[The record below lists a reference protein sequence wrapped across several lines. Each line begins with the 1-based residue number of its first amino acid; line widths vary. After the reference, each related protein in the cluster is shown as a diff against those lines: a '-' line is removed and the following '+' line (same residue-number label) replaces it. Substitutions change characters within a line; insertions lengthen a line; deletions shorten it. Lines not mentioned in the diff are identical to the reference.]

1 MGEKIKQ
8 AIRRRRSV
16 MVQAEWR
23 HLLQS
28 KTLLV
33 AVIALAFVPVIYA
46 AFFLGS
52 VWDPYGHT
60 DRLPIAFVN
69 EDKGAQINGKELQI
83 GRTMTEPL
91 HKSKELKW
99 EFVSKQQADD
109 GVRRGYYYAVVTV
122 PEDFSQRAA
131 SLRQDK
137 PQQAVVSYQLTPAKN
152 YIGAVISR
160 QAAQKVKETVAEQV
174 TQTYLKEVA
183 AGIGAVGNGMAQAG
197 DGAGRLHQGS
207 ARLQAGLNHYT
218 NGVSQLA
225 SKQQT
230 LTTSLGRLQAGAT
243 QVQQGTAQLTGQLPT
258 AAQVAQ
264 LTAGMQQIKQ
274 GINTLNTQVA
284 QPSPVV
290 AAQQAAVVQDAQRVV
305 GALQAMQ
312 APAASAGAI
321 LQKTSAQAAASGG
334 STTITLPELQTIAS
348 ALQQTKAI
356 AEQTQSLLANLDT
369 LTKTLTTQQQTLKNG
384 VAALNT
390 GVEQFAPQAT
400 TAFAGYNTVRA
411 GGERLQAGA
420 ALVAGNLATAR
431 QGSGQLAQG
440 AATLQQ
446 HSSTLVQASNQL
458 ADGSSTLAH
467 KLQTG
472 AAQVKLLPTS
482 PAAQQQMAA
491 PVASSEHST
500 GSVPNYGYAMAPY
513 MLSLALFVGGLAL
526 TTMYPVRKTFSR
538 QENAWRWW
546 LAKMS
551 VLGLAA
557 LVQATIMML
566 VLVYVVGLQPD
577 HPWLFAA
584 TSYLASLAFM
594 SLITLLVMVLDNPG
608 RLVVMII
615 MVLQLAASEGIFPIQ
630 TASGF
635 FQAIN
640 PWLPMTHSIIAY
652 RHAISG
658 GVDSAL
664 YTQHMLIL
672 AGFALVANALLI
684 GFLAWRGTRQFAHTT
699 VDGD

>member
-1 MGEKIKQ
+1 M
-8 AIRRRRSV
+8 
-16 MVQAEWR
+16 
-23 HLLQS
+23 
-28 KTLLV
+28 
-33 AVIALAFVPVIYA
+33 
-46 AFFLGS
+46 
-52 VWDPYGHT
+52 
-60 DRLPIAFVN
+60 
-69 EDKGAQINGKELQI
+69 
-83 GRTMTEPL
+83 
-91 HKSKELKW
+91 
-99 EFVSKQQADD
+99 
-109 GVRRGYYYAVVTV
+109 
-122 PEDFSQRAA
+122 
-131 SLRQDK
+131 
-137 PQQAVVSYQLTPAKN
+137 
-152 YIGAVISR
+152 
-160 QAAQKVKETVAEQV
+160 
-174 TQTYLKEVA
+174 
-183 AGIGAVGNGMAQAG
+183 
-197 DGAGRLHQGS
+197 
-207 ARLQAGLNHYT
+207 
-218 NGVSQLA
+218 
-225 SKQQT
+225 
-230 LTTSLGRLQAGAT
+230 
-243 QVQQGTAQLTGQLPT
+243 
-258 AAQVAQ
+258 
-264 LTAGMQQIKQ
+264 
-274 GINTLNTQVA
+274 
-284 QPSPVV
+284 
-290 AAQQAAVVQDAQRVV
+290 
-305 GALQAMQ
+305 
-312 APAASAGAI
+312 
-321 LQKTSAQAAASGG
+321 
-334 STTITLPELQTIAS
+334 
-348 ALQQTKAI
+348 
-356 AEQTQSLLANLDT
+356 
-369 LTKTLTTQQQTLKNG
+369 
-384 VAALNT
+384 
-390 GVEQFAPQAT
+390 
-400 TAFAGYNTVRA
+400 RA

-420 ALVAGNLATAR
+420 ALVAGNLATAQ

-566 VLVYVVGLQPD
+566 VLVYVVGLQPN
-577 HPWLFAA
+577 HPWLFVA

-594 SLITLLVMVLDNPG
+594 SLITLVVMVLDNPG